1 MMEGW
6 SRLMSKALEIPELSA
21 DEKRRF
27 WDKVEKRADGCWIW
41 KASTVASQRGVRYGK
56 IKIRQHLYLAHRVSW
71 SMSHGR
77 IPDGMVLDHRCYN
90 PLCVNP
96 AHLHVV
102 THQEND
108 ENRLGAENTS
118 RPDLPHS
125 GFRGVTWDRRHRK
138 WRVFVGHSRRL
149 YYGGLYADVHE
160 ANRAA
165 IALRNRLMSNNLLD
179 R

>member
-1 MMEGW
+1 M
-6 SRLMSKALEIPELSA
+6 LKAREIPELSA

-27 WDKVEKRADGCWIW
+27 WSKVEKRPDGCWQW
-41 KASTVASQRGVRYGK
+41 TACTVVDRRGIRYGAVA
-56 IKIRQHLYLAHRVSW
+56 IRRHMYRAHRVAW
-71 SMSHGR
+71 SMSHER
-77 IPDGMVLDHRCYN
+77 IPDGLVIDHRCHN

-102 THQEND
+102 TQQENT

-118 RPDLPHS
+118 RPDIPHS
-125 GFRGVTWDRRHRK
+125 GFRGVTWDKGRWSVRVRHSGRC
-138 WRVFVGHSRRL
+138 
-149 YYGGLYADVHE
+149 YYGGYFTDVDE

-165 IALRNRLMSNNLLD
+165 IALRNRLMSNNLAD